1 MYLILS
7 VPAFC
12 DRKCERPHSV
22 TAKGA
27 SGAKCFCINRANFER
42 VLGPLKQ
49 LMRRSMRERG
59 LSSPAAA
66 PAGPA
71 IRFEDLE
78 ILRTLGTGTFGRV
91 RLVKHKQTQQVYAF
105 KILQK
110 ARIVAFQQQKN
121 TMNEKNIRGLEDML
135 DANLSDDGAAPE
147 RPRAPSTRARSA
159 SVESLESELDDD
171 DAAPPHA
178 LDAII
183 PIEEASERGE
193 RALLALARVENS
205 GTRVPLALLTIL
217 SFTLGLAGGVYLLL
231 PFGRDSC
238 QPLALVLANSYIAF
252 FYIFFVPNLLICI
265 VAIIELTSINP
276 EDHRLQDILERTMAR
291 LDDIFF
297 LGQVPL
303 CTFFAKRLLLK
314 STAPPLDGARLKA
327 LLRRDAYILK
337 HRRETLKTALD
348 DCDEQIAAVDSIRK
362 RARLAYKKKDTID
375 PFAETPGLRVRR
387 YSRFVPEVSWHQSFV
402 PVYREVD
409 PATPLDGYDPNFPRT
424 AVSPIKLF
432 GNTFRLQSPRRASD
446 ASEGRRDSEASE
458 FEFYDAL

>member
-1 MYLILS
+1 
-7 VPAFC
+7 
-12 DRKCERPHSV
+12 
-22 TAKGA
+22 
-27 SGAKCFCINRANFER
+27 
-42 VLGPLKQ
+42 
-49 LMRRSMRERG
+49 
-59 LSSPAAA
+59 
-66 PAGPA
+66 
-71 IRFEDLE
+71 
-78 ILRTLGTGTFGRV
+78 
-91 RLVKHKQTQQVYAF
+91 
-105 KILQK
+105 
-110 ARIVAFQQQKN
+110 
-121 TMNEKNIRGLEDML
+121 MNEKNIRGLEDML
-135 DANLSDDGAAPE
+135 DANLSDDGEPPE

-205 GTRVPLALLTIL
+205 GTR
-217 SFTLGLAGGVYLLL
+217 
-231 PFGRDSC
+231 
-238 QPLALVLANSYIAF
+238 PLALVLANSYIAF

-265 VAIIELTSINP
+265 VAIIELTPINP

-348 DCDEQIAAVDSIRK
+348 DCDEQIAAIDSIRK

-387 YSRFVPEVSWHQSFV
+387 YSRRARVSWHQSFV

-409 PATPLDGYDPNFPRT
+409 PATPLDGYDPNF
-424 AVSPIKLF
+424 
-432 GNTFRLQSPRRASD
+432 RA
-446 ASEGRRDSEASE
+446 RP
-458 FEFYDAL
+458 

>member
-1 MYLILS
+1 M
-7 VPAFC
+7 
-12 DRKCERPHSV
+12 
-22 TAKGA
+22 
-27 SGAKCFCINRANFER
+27 
-42 VLGPLKQ
+42 
-49 LMRRSMRERG
+49 
-59 LSSPAAA
+59 
-66 PAGPA
+66 
-71 IRFEDLE
+71 
-78 ILRTLGTGTFGRV
+78 
-91 RLVKHKQTQQVYAF
+91 
-105 KILQK
+105 
-110 ARIVAFQQQKN
+110 
-121 TMNEKNIRGLEDML
+121 
-135 DANLSDDGAAPE
+135 
-147 RPRAPSTRARSA
+147 
-159 SVESLESELDDD
+159 
-171 DAAPPHA
+171 
-178 LDAII
+178 
-183 PIEEASERGE
+183 
-193 RALLALARVENS
+193 
-205 GTRVPLALLTIL
+205 PLALLTIL